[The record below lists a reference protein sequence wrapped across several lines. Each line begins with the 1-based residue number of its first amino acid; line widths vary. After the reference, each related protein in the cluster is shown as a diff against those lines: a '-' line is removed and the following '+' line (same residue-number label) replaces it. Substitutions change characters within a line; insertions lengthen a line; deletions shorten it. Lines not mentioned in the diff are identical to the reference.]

1 MNLTKKLVDKTKIEN
16 ASPDCGSWTAEKTDD
31 QEEDQIAEAL
41 EEALEE
47 FALLIDRGQM

>member
-1 MNLTKKLVDKTKIEN
+1 MNLTKKLVDKTKIES

-31 QEEDQIAEAL
+31 QEGDRVAEAL

-47 FALLIDRGQM
+47 FALLIDRGQV